1 LAALSAINM
10 LKSLENPVLGTLEP
24 GFPDPSSL
32 RSPEAQLLLGNYYQ
46 IRAKTAKKEG
56 SDAQSLSYFRFT
68 KSMAEDLIA
77 SKRCRE
83 RDLVVA
89 MIVQRLIAPCSK
101 LATTREW
108 HDTTLSQELG
118 VVDAS
123 EDDLYVALDWL
134 RQRQERIEN
143 KLAKKHLHE
152 GAVVLYDLTSTR
164 DPVAKAEP
172 SESAKRKK
180 ATQFTSQGGAVQSFQ
195 SLMKTLGTR
204 CRNKCRAG
212 NNNTHAIFYE
222 LTEPTPF
229 QVQIFNLLGL
239 SP

>member
-1 LAALSAINM
+1 VSFHKHFSKEDTVRTC
-10 LKSLENPVLGTLEP
+10 KSLSQVEQAFRCLKTVDRRVRSIHHRTADHVRAHVFLCALAYYVEWHLRKALAPVL
-24 GFPDPSSL
+24 F
-32 RSPEAQLLLGNYYQ
+32 
-46 IRAKTAKKEG
+46 
-56 SDAQSLSYFRFT
+56 
-68 KSMAEDLIA
+68 
-77 SKRCRE
+77 
-83 RDLVVA
+83 
-89 MIVQRLIAPCSK
+89 
-101 LATTREW
+101 
-108 HDTTLSQELG
+108 
-118 VVDAS
+118 
-123 EDDLYVALDWL
+123 EDDELDEA
-134 RQRQERIEN
+134 R
-143 KLAKKHLHE
+143 A
-152 GAVVLYDLTSTR
+152 TR